1 MSEFKISGNITANN
15 LVQGDSG
22 QITVNHAAVDELAR
36 TVQANADA
44 VQQIEATL
52 AELQAEMTSD
62 RPRPGRIRELLTTL
76 GSGAGAL
83 TAMVDGIERIRQ
95 AAGQ

>member
-1 MSEFKISGNITANN
+1 MSEFKISGNITATN
-15 LVQGDSG
+15 LVQGDGG
-22 QITVNHAAVDELAR
+22 QITVNNAAVDELAR

-52 AELQAEMTSD
+52 AELQAEMTSEQ
-62 RPRPGRIRELLTTL
+62 PRPSRIRELLTTL